1 MTEMISDTNLTLL
14 MWAIALG
21 GLSAVSL
28 PMGSVLGIVFKPKPY
43 VTGFLAAFGAGA
55 LLAALATELVAP
67 TAAALTGSGH
77 GHGEGNPLHQFYALI
92 IGSII
97 GGSLF
102 VILDQLVNS
111 HGGFL
116 RKSTSTITYFTTRR
130 KQRAAKILQD
140 LSGVALL
147 RNIPLDFVSHLVDV
161 VHPTTFEKGDIL
173 CEQGDDGDR
182 MFFIRQGIVEL
193 SEHGKV
199 FNKLGG
205 SDVVGEIALLTGA
218 VRTATAQAAGHV
230 EALVLL
236 KVDFDRLRK
245 ESKEL
250 DHNIRRLATD
260 RMEELRSIQESDARV
275 AAAWAD
281 QAVEAI
287 RLGHQIPTPD
297 DMREARQE
305 HSGAPL
311 AIWLGI
317 LLDGIPES
325 IVIGTVF
332 LTLVAAKT
340 AAGTTFSFPDVIP
353 YTLIAGLFLSNF
365 PEALS
370 SSVGMKTQ
378 GWKGKRII
386 MMWMSLLIATALGA
400 GAGYLLG
407 DILNPTTV
415 VLIEGLAAGAMLT
428 MIASAMIPEA
438 VHQGGANLV
447 GISTLGGF
455 LSAIAFKIF
464 E

>member
-1 MTEMISDTNLTLL
+1 

-55 LLAALATELVAP
+55 LLAALAIELVAP
-67 TAAALTGSGH
+67 TAAALTGSGR
-77 GHGEGNPLHQFYALI
+77 GHGEGTPLHQFYALI

-116 RKSTSTITYFTTRR
+116 RKSASTITYFTTGR
-130 KQRAAKILQD
+130 KQSAAKILQD

-147 RNIPLDFVSHLVDV
+147 RNIPLD
-161 VHPTTFEKGDIL
+161 
-173 CEQGDDGDR
+173 QGDDGDR

-193 SEHGKV
+193 SEHGNV
-199 FNKLGG
+199 FRKLGG

-218 VRTATAQAAGHV
+218 ARTATAQAAGHV

-236 KVDFDRLRK
+236 KVDFDRLRR

-250 DHNIRRLATD
+250 DENIRRLAID
-260 RMEELRSIQESDARV
+260 RMEDLRSIQESDARV
-275 AAAWAD
+275 ATAWAD

-287 RLGHQIPTPD
+287 RLDHRIPTPD
-297 DMREARQE
+297 DMRKARQE

-325 IVIGTVF
+325 IVLGTVF
-332 LTLVAAKT
+332 MTLVAAKT
-340 AAGTTFSFPDVIP
+340 AAGTTFSFTDVIP

-378 GWKGKRII
+378 GWKSTRIV
-386 MMWMSLLIATALGA
+386 MMWMSLFAATALGA

-415 VLIEGLAAGAMLT
+415 VLIEGMAAGAMLT

-438 VHQGGANLV
+438 VYQGGANLV